1 MSDMK
6 KYLKAVT
13 QLDESFDPSLG
24 EAYTSKDYG
33 IRYKVFAGREG
44 RLTTKEKWF
53 ATAAQLER
61 FAEKVQNMGNFYE
74 IDGYSYPRS
83 NDALA
88 ADPVTEA
95 PTEYMLHGIT
105 GNDRG
110 QRPMDSGRLTRRYK
124 LIQKGSVIDSY
135 DTVDQAQRAW
145 AGLPEYEKPQTK
157 IRENVNGV
165 DVDVIM
171 EMDAGATCSAS
182 IATAPVESVFDKP
195 QKRMAED
202 DKDGDSDFVGDPY
215 KRDDADEDLTET
227 IKAAFEDYVKGKD
240 TDEKCKVKITYKDGH
255 SQTKL
260 VTDKEKQR
268 YETSAGVDKVEVVKD
283 GAARLDDAI
292 TESIG
297 GNYGIRYI
305 VFAGRE
311 GRLTT
316 KEKWFKTAAQL
327 EKFAAKV
334 KNLDNFYEIAGYSY
348 PSDDELAADKVT
360 ESVNVVFIGK
370 FTKNGKNY
378 ALWQKGDYWYEL
390 TRSSQDAG
398 GAYKHVHEW
407 HDTSVEEIQ
416 DELQHLG
423 FSSMANESTEVEEG
437 VIDDIKRTAKSVK
450 RGMQGWGKTD
460 LPITGDEN
468 TPKDIVKRNK
478 SLDDETLTRI
488 DKAIK
493 TPLGFPFRN
502 GDYDGKDKHTPAGLQ
517 KRVVDREM
525 KRRGLSNES
534 ADASPYH
541 RVLVTL
547 SDPNATM
554 ASKRGEKIQKHV
566 RITGDLADAVN
577 KAKAFYKKKG
587 YRVHDAEVVDSYAIS
602 ESVVTELDNGPKGR
616 VQTDKINYDSRRGG
630 DISVDKGRVQQN
642 TDSEAKWRAEQN
654 AAKSAQ
660 KSANSKASRLAD
672 KQTEKIELNQNV
684 SFDTLAKL
692 ARDYAGVNDIADV
705 INHRTYYTKINGE
718 VVAGIQLDI
727 YASYDPSDFGYDQD
741 TIDSMGGENLS
752 DLIKLRFARDPKNP
766 SKIIFTGYGA

>member
-13 QLDESFDPSLG
+13 QLNESFDPSVT
-24 EAYTSKDYG
+24 EAYTSKEYG

-53 ATAAQLER
+53 ATSAQLEK

-74 IDGYSYPRS
+74 IDGYAYPRS
-83 NDALA
+83 NDALG
-88 ADPVTEA
+88 ADQVEEGRHDEFDWVQQLVRDKEA
-95 PTEYMLHGIT
+95 SMAPANT
-105 GNDRG
+105 GTPKRFK
-110 QRPMDSGRLTRRYK
+110 M
-124 LIQKGSVIDSY
+124 IQNGNIIDSF
-135 DTVDQAQRAW
+135 DTVDQATAAW
-145 AGLPEYEKPQTK
+145 QQLPPSEQGRTK
-157 IRENVNGV
+157 IRENVDGV
-165 DVDVIM
+165 DVDVIV
-171 EMDAGATCSAS
+171 EMDAGGTCSAS
-182 IATAPVESVFDKP
+182 IATAPAGDLFGKP
-195 QKRMAED
+195 QKRVAED
-202 DKDGDSDFVGDPY
+202 DDGGDSDFVGDPY
-215 KRDDADEDLTET
+215 RRDETIDEDDEELSES

-255 SQTKL
+255 SQTKM

-268 YETSAGVDKVEVVKD
+268 YETSASVDKVEVVKD

-292 TESIG
+292 TES
-297 GNYGIRYI
+297 
-305 VFAGRE
+305 V
-311 GRLTT
+311 
-316 KEKWFKTAAQL
+316 
-327 EKFAAKV
+327 KV
-334 KNLDNFYEIAGYSY
+334 A
-348 PSDDELAADKVT
+348 
-360 ESVNVVFIGK
+360 FIGK
-370 FTKNGKNY
+370 FSKNGKNY
-378 ALWQKGDYWYEL
+378 SLWQKGDYWYEL
-390 TRSSQDAG
+390 TRSSQGSDG
-398 GAYKHVHEW
+398 SYTHVHEW

-416 DELQHLG
+416 DELQNLG
-423 FSSMANESTEVEEG
+423 FSSMANEG
-437 VIDDIKRTAKSVK
+437 VIDDIKRTAKSVG
-450 RGMQGWGKTD
+450 RGMKGWGGVED
-460 LPITGDEN
+460 SPREL
-468 TPKDIVKRNK
+468 VKRNK
-478 SLDDETLTRI
+478 SHDDETLTRI

-525 KRRGLSNES
+525 KKRGLSNES
-534 ADASPYH
+534 ADANPYH

-554 ASKRGEKIQKHV
+554 ASRRGEKIQKHI

-602 ESVVTELDNGPKGR
+602 QESKVTEISQKAKNDYIDSATGDYADANAQRQHDPENAGKHEERMAKRQKGLAMATGTDKDLRKIDELDNGPKGR
-616 VQTDKINYDSRRGG
+616 VKTDKINYDARRGG
-630 DISVDKGRVQQN
+630 DISPVKDQLEKNKGEEERR
-642 TDSEAKWRAEQN
+642 RADRK
-654 AAKSAQ
+654 AATAAY

-692 ARDYAGVNDIADV
+692 AREYAGVNDIADV

-727 YASYDPSDFGYDQD
+727 YASYDPSDFGYDQE
-741 TIDSMGGENLS
+741 TIDQMGGENLS
-752 DLIKLRFARDPKNP
+752 DLIKLRFARDPENP
-766 SKIIFTGYGA
+766 RKIIFTGYGA